1 MSTVYVALGSNLGD
15 RAQNLHNAITLL
27 SSKVVV
33 EELSPIYETEP
44 HYITSQPSFYNAVLR
59 AKTDLSPEDMLI
71 FLKGVEEKVG
81 RTATFRNGPRVIDL
95 DILMYDDVCMNT
107 PVLEIPHPR
116 MHERAFV
123 LTPLADIAPDL
134 VHPRLRITM
143 RDLLQKISV
152 RGVVRMAEHV

>member
-1 MSTVYVALGSNLGD
+1 MSTVYIALGSNLGN
-15 RAQNLHNAITLL
+15 RAQNLRDAITLL
-27 SSKVVV
+27 SPKVVV

-95 DILMYDDVCMNT
+95 DIILYDDMHADSPT
-107 PVLEIPHPR
+107 LSIPHPR
-116 MHERAFV
+116 MHERTFV
-123 LTPLADIAPDL
+123 LTPLADIAPEL
-134 VHPRLRITM
+134 MHPILNLSI
-143 RDLLQKISV
+143 RDLLRRLPVSRIV
-152 RGVVRMAEHV
+152 RTSIQV